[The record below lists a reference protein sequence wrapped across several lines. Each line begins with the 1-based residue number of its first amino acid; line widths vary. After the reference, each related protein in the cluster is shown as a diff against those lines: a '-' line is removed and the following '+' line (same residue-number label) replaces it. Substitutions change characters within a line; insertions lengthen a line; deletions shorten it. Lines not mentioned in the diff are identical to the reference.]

1 MEVIKIIYSFSIPN
15 SKYPHHYRIACTE
28 IAARRRSALRMRI
41 KSFIY
46 YWHLELLG
54 LLLLLLNIVL
64 RVFEVSLEDVE
75 YEEREGDEGGG
86 L

>member
-1 MEVIKIIYSFSIPN
+1 
-15 SKYPHHYRIACTE
+15 
-28 IAARRRSALRMRI
+28 MRI